1 MTYEEASK
9 DHDAKL
15 HKLMERCRDR
25 SVKLNKEQMK
35 LRLDQFPYFRHLLTS
50 KGLKPDPGKV
60 KAILEMPKPADVAA
74 VRRFTGFVSYLSKFL
89 PRLSEVCE
97 PLQTLTMK
105 NVEWHWTHDKG
116 EVFDRLKKLVTEA
129 RSNLLSLQRN

>member
-50 KGLKPDPGKV
+50 KGLKPDP
-60 KAILEMPKPADVAA
+60 
-74 VRRFTGFVSYLSKFL
+74 VR
-89 PRLSEVCE
+89 
-97 PLQTLTMK
+97 
-105 NVEWHWTHDKG
+105 
-116 EVFDRLKKLVTEA
+116 
-129 RSNLLSLQRN
+129 